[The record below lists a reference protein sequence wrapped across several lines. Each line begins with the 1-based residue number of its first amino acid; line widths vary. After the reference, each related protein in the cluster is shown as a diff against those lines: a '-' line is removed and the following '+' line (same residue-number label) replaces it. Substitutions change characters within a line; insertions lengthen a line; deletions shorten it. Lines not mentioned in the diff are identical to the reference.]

1 MAAVC
6 LSAVRIT
13 TTANKARCAETTA
26 ASTRTSEKTAE
37 TTPIA
42 AMAYSAVMVAVFRNL
57 RKVAAEKQ
65 PIAMQDSSVGED
77 NAKMA
82 AARELSAEATA
93 SAAMALA
100 VRTDVA
106 RPRTVAT
113 QSQTASMIAN
123 AIKASGV
130 SKAVAFARVAVATR
144 VCVKTT
150 TTVVMANCVTIKAA
164 DKRAT
169 TTSLV
174 PKASNAEALGLG
186 ARSVWSPSG

>member
-1 MAAVC
+1 M
-6 LSAVRIT
+6 
-13 TTANKARCAETTA
+13 
-26 ASTRTSEKTAE
+26 RTSEKTAE
-37 TTPIA
+37 IMPIA
-42 AMAYSAVMVAVFRNL
+42 VMAYSAVRVAVSRNL
-57 RKVAAEKQ
+57 RRVAAEKQ
-65 PIAMQDSSVGED
+65 PTATRARSASVGD
-77 NAKMA
+77 AKTVA
-82 AARELSAEATA
+82 VKASAVATIA
-93 SAAMALA
+93 NAAMALA
-100 VRTDVA
+100 ARTDVA
-106 RPRTVAT
+106 RRRTVAT
-113 QSQTASMIAN
+113 LSQTASMTAN

-169 TTSLV
+169 TISLV